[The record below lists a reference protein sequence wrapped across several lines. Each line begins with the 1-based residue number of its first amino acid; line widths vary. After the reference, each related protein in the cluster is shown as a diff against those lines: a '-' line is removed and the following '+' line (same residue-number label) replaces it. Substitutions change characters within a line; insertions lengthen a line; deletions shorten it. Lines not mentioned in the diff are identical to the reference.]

1 MKDSIIDKLKLGDE
15 KAFENI
21 YNQYYALLC
30 RFACRLLG
38 DSLLAEE
45 IVDDVIFYLWEHR
58 TEFDISSSLRA
69 YLLRAVRNRCL
80 NELHTCA
87 NVSEVS
93 FSSLAIPEGLLER
106 MMTDEQHPLGE
117 LLERELDTKL
127 LECIHRMSKE
137 CREVFKKSRF
147 EQKKYS
153 EIAAELNISINTVKY
168 HIKNALSFINASIGD
183 YLKLLVLFFLT
194 SH

>member
-30 RFACRLLG
+30 RFAYRLLG

-58 TEFDISSSLRA
+58 AEFDISSSLRA

-80 NELHTCA
+80 NELHAYA

-93 FSSLAIPEGLLER
+93 FSVGLSE
-106 MMTDEQHPLGE
+106 TAA
-117 LLERELDTKL
+117 LLRYGSNT
-127 LECIHRMSKE
+127 
-137 CREVFKKSRF
+137 SRIRIDSR
-147 EQKKYS
+147 QLTT
-153 EIAAELNISINTVKY
+153 ANTVVPT
-168 HIKNALSFINASIGD
+168 AP
-183 YLKLLVLFFLT
+183 
-194 SH
+194 